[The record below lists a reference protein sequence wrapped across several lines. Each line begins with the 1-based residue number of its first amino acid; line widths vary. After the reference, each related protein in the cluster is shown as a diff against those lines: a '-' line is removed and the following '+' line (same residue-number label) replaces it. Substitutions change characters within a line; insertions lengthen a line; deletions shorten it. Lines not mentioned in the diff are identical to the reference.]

1 MFRILRVQ
9 PQTIHHRSREL
20 ENPVSR
26 ELPSIEMKLIM
37 PKRSLLWFYLG
48 ILFWTIDVSFLATA
62 SWSQQSIPLPKEER
76 LAPTEPR
83 TPASSPPTFSPEIP
97 PPSNYSPPDF
107 DEDNSQQFSVYRL
120 DTGDNVSVNVPL
132 FPEFST
138 VANIDEEGNIIMP
151 ILGRIS
157 LAGLTVVEAE
167 QKIIYELNNRYLQEK
182 PEVFVVLTAPRPAQ
196 VTILGEVFRPGFYS
210 FISGSPLNV
219 ALTAAGGSTK
229 DADLR
234 SVVIRR
240 SLVDGTIIER
250 EIDLYTP
257 LITSQALPDVRLQGG
272 DTILINKLEVGKE
285 RDYDRALV
293 AKTTLPQQTIN
304 IRIVAPI
311 TNGGR
316 ALRNV
321 TLPNGSTFL
330 DAIATLPPG
339 DGILIKSKEVAL
351 MRFDREQGK
360 VITQTL
366 NAKNALNGDL
376 AENVNLQDEDVIIVS
391 RTFIGKVLNAF
402 TVLTRPLRDILGF
415 RALFDFLFD

>member
-9 PQTIHHRSREL
+9 SQTINRRSREL
-20 ENPVSR
+20 KNLVSW
-26 ELPSIEMKLIM
+26 ELALVKVKFMR

-48 ILFWTIDVSFLATA
+48 ILFWTIDVSFLTTA
-62 SWSQQSIPLPKEER
+62 SWSQQSISLPKDER
-76 LAPTEPR
+76 LVPTEPR
-83 TPASSPPTFSPEIP
+83 TPARSTPTFSPESP
-97 PPSNYSPPDF
+97 PPSDYSPPDF
-107 DEDNSQQFSVYRL
+107 DDDNSQQFSVYRL
-120 DTGDNVSVNVPL
+120 DTGDSLSVNVPL

-196 VTILGEVFRPGFYS
+196 VTILGEVVRPGFYS

-272 DTILINKLEVGKE
+272 DTILINQLEVGTE
-285 RDYDRALV
+285 RDYL
-293 AKTTLPQQTIN
+293 L
-304 IRIVAPI
+304 
-311 TNGGR
+311 
-316 ALRNV
+316 
-321 TLPNGSTFL
+321 F
-330 DAIATLPPG
+330 
-339 DGILIKSKEVAL
+339 
-351 MRFDREQGK
+351 
-360 VITQTL
+360 
-366 NAKNALNGDL
+366 
-376 AENVNLQDEDVIIVS
+376 
-391 RTFIGKVLNAF
+391 
-402 TVLTRPLRDILGF
+402 GF
-415 RALFDFLFD
+415 NYS